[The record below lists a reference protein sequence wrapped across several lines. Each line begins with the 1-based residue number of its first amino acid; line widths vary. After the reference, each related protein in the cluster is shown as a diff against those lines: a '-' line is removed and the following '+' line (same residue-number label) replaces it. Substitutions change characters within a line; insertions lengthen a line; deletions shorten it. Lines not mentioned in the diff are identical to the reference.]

1 MDSQE
6 YGPGTPQYNDK
17 KWAPMT
23 KGLTSREAV
32 FAAHVMEQEA
42 RHLNRDRTDGSKPN
56 GASLKYVFPTLRVA
70 VPKLLDGDLD
80 LTHVHKTMISA
91 LETVLIAD
99 LERPGRTTT
108 HEMPSLAELD
118 KETLGLATRAK
129 SSIEGLRG
137 TL

>member
-32 FAAHVMEQEA
+32 FTAHVMEQEA
-42 RHLNRDRTDGSKPN
+42 RHLNRARDDGSKPN
-56 GASLKYVFPTLRVA
+56 GTSLKYLFPTLRVA

-80 LTHVHKTMISA
+80 IERVHKTMSSA
-91 LETVLIAD
+91 LETVLITA
-99 LERPGRTTT
+99 LEHST
-108 HEMPSLAELD
+108 HEMPSLADID

-129 SSIEGLRG
+129 SSIEGLRD